1 MKTEDEVLT
10 ELEQVQETFKPRE
23 FKIVRPRNSE
33 VPQLIVT
40 LPDSLST
47 IQLAPLYDVHI
58 GSHEHDAE
66 LFKRHLKWLAETKNV
81 FTFNGGDMFENK
93 TPNEGKMGHDPLSPE
108 EQIVAVTEQLAP
120 IQHKF
125 LFSLPG
131 NHEDRTMKQSG
142 MSGAKRLA
150 DNLKL
155 QYFPDYC
162 LCTIKWRGNNFRLL
176 AHHGSGG
183 AQTAGAQRM
192 AARKDLVWLHPD
204 IMWTGHLHQPL
215 VDTAYYVDVDQ
226 KTGQS
231 VERTTFVVI
240 SPSYCKYFGG
250 YGAKVRMVPGAR
262 GLTVLTLNED
272 GRIDASVHA
281 RGKRL

>member
-1 MKTEDEVLT
+1 VKTADELLT
-10 ELEQVQETFKPRE
+10 DLEVIQQTFKKRA
-23 FKIVRPRNSE
+23 FKASRPHDSE
-33 VPQLIVT
+33 VPQLVVT
-40 LPDSLST
+40 LPDKFST
-47 IQLAPLYDVHI
+47 IQIAPLYDVHI
-58 GSHEHDAE
+58 GSREHDAA
-66 LFKRHLKWLAETKNV
+66 LFQRHLQWLATTPNV

-108 EQIVAVTEQLAP
+108 EQIAEVTRQLAP
-120 IQHKF
+120 IQHKL

-142 MSGAKRLA
+142 ISSAKRLA

-155 QYFPDYC
+155 PYFPDYC
-162 LCTIKWRGNNFRLL
+162 LCTIKWRGNNFRILT
-176 AHHGSGG
+176 HHGSGG

-204 IMWTGHLHQPL
+204 VMWTGHLHQPL
-215 VDTAYYVDVDQ
+215 VDTAYYIDVDQ

-231 VERTTFVVI
+231 FERTTLVVI

-262 GLTVLTLNED
+262 GLTVITLNED